1 MEINAGSTGES
12 KTAATPVRF
21 KSEAQQTESLKTPG
35 AQLELMQHVSETQV
49 SINRDSVFHLTPPPT
64 AASAG

>member
-21 KSEAQQTESLKTPG
+21 KSEAQQTENLKTPG
-35 AQLELMQHVSETQV
+35 AQLELMQCERNSSFQQQ
-49 SINRDSVFHLTPPPT
+49 R
-64 AASAG
+64 